1 MANCDKSVKYV
12 SRLDQTSA
20 RNLYDYNLLITRQ
33 VTRQGRLVGGLRFN
47 ILHDQE
53 KIYCIPKPS
62 LMALSQRSDEMGLQ
76 RQRKCVNCILIKL
89 ISSADLSDVTTM
101 EIIDIIWAIWGY
113 LWPVLLI
120 KGLELLASLLALELS
135 DISWVL
141 WGYLWPILL
150 MKGLNWTVGLLFA
163 PDPARRIKI
172 VIAICVSVL
181 RLGMKFRDGYQHW

>member
-12 SRLDQTSA
+12 SRLDQTSVQD
-20 RNLYDYNLLITRQ
+20 LYNYNLLIKFR
-33 VTRQGRLVGGLRFN
+33 VTRQERLVGRRRFN
-47 ILHDQE
+47 ILYDQE

-62 LMALSQRSDEMGLQ
+62 LMALSRRSDEMGLP

-89 ISSADLSDVTTM
+89 IPSADLSDVTTM

-113 LWPVLLI
+113 LWPVLLV
-120 KGLELLASLLALELS
+120 KGLELAANVLALETS
-135 DISWVL
+135 DFGWVL
-141 WGYLWPILL
+141 WGYIWPILF
-150 MKGLNWTVGLLFA
+150 MKGLNWIVGLLFA

-181 RLGMKFRDGYQHW
+181 RMGMKFRDGYQNW